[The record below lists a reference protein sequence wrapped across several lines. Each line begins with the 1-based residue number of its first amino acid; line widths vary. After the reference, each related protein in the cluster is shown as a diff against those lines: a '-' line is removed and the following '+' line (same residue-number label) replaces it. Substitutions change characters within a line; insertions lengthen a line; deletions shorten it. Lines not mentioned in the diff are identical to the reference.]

1 MKTVWEKAKETDK
14 PVLLYGTGNG
24 ADKVLDELYRLGITV
39 SGVFASDGFVRS
51 RTFRSFPV
59 MSFGEAEKKF
69 GDFLVI
75 VSFGSSREDVIQNI
89 LTISQSHELYAAD
102 VPVVGS
108 EIFNDEYYF
117 AHKEEINA
125 VENMLADDFSKFIYR
140 NIVNFKLSGNI
151 NLLSECQT
159 EPSEAFE
166 NILKFEKDEIFLDLG
181 AYNGDTVK
189 EFALHSPDYKKII
202 AVEPDARN
210 FKKLSETAA
219 EMRDATA
226 INACVADKNGEILF
240 SRRGGRNASP
250 DSGGLKTAVL
260 TVDDILAGEKATYI
274 KFDVEGFEKQ
284 AIDGARETIKKF
296 KPKMNIACYHRSE
309 DIFSVA
315 LQVMKI
321 MPDYKMYLRHFP
333 YIPAW
338 DTQFYFV

>member
-59 MSFGEAEKKF
+59 MSYGEAEKKF

-75 VSFGSSREDVIQNI
+75 TAFGSSREEVIRNI
-89 LTISQSHELYAAD
+89 LNISRSHELYAAD

-117 AHKEEINA
+117 AHKEEIDA
-125 VENMLADDFSKFIYR
+125 VENMLADDFSRFVYR
-140 NIVNFKLSGNI
+140 NIINFKLSGDI

-159 EPSEAFE
+159 ERSEAFE

-189 EFALHSPDYKKII
+189 EFVLQAPDYRRII
-202 AVEPDARN
+202 AVEPDAKN
-210 FKKLSETAA
+210 FKKLCEAIS
-219 EMRDATA
+219 EMRAVKA
-226 INACVADKNGEILF
+226 INACIADKNGEILF
-240 SRRGGRNASP
+240 SKRGGRNASP
-250 DSGGLKTAVL
+250 DGGGLKTAVR
-260 TVDDILAGEKATYI
+260 TVDGILAGEKATYI

-284 AIDGARETIKKF
+284 AIDGARETIKRF
-296 KPKMNIACYHRSE
+296 KPKMSIACYHRSE
-309 DIFSVA
+309 DIFAVA

-321 MPDYKMYLRHFP
+321 RPDYKMHIRHFP